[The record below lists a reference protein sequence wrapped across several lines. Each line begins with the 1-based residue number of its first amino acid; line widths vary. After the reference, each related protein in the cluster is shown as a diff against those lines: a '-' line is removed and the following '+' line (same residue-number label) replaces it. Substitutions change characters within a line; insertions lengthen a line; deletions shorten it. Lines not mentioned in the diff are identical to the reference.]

1 MSQSTAVRS
10 VQHPH
15 LHPALWRQLQVALR
29 ANVMVIVVVVTR
41 GDRIQLEEEDEAV
54 QASRPSWTFVLRA
67 SSVIVASETDSVYV
81 DSFNASFGTLSV
93 TTTDRVS
100 LRFLLLQPHL
110 LQCFRHRLYLS
121 TPARVS

>member
-41 GDRIQLEEEDEAV
+41 GDQFHLEAAEDHANTEGGALNLIDV
-54 QASRPSWTFVLRA
+54 SDTNPLFTNVSNVFINNTAL
-67 SSVIVASETDSVYV
+67 
-81 DSFNASFGTLSV
+81 FGGQEIFILG
-93 TTTDRVS
+93 
-100 LRFLLLQPHL
+100 
-110 LQCFRHRLYLS
+110 LS
-121 TPARVS
+121 TS